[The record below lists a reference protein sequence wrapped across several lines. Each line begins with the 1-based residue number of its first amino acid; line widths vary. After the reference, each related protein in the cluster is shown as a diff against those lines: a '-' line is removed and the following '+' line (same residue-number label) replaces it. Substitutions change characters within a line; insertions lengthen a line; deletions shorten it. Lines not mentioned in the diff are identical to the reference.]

1 MKKVALLGHG
11 VVGAAVAGL
20 LTNESEYIEKQIG
33 EQICLK
39 KILDIRE
46 FDNLPYSN
54 LFTKLFSEI
63 LEDDE
68 ITVVCEA
75 MGGLNPAYEYTKE
88 LLLRGKSVVT
98 SNKELV
104 SIYGAELLQIA
115 KERDCN
121 YFFEASV
128 GGGIPILHPI
138 RQCFGSNKIE
148 WIQGI
153 LNGTTNFIMTQMIE
167 CGISFEEALL
177 EAQKNGYA
185 EKDPTDDIEGNDACR
200 KICILASMICSKH
213 ICPNQVY
220 CQGIS
225 NITVADAAYVAN
237 WGGSIKLVAVVKQPD
252 IGKLSMM
259 VAPAIIPRKSLLS
272 GVNGVFN
279 AVLVKGSAVDEVL
292 FVGRG
297 AGGAPTAS
305 AMVSDI
311 IEAARLSHT
320 DKTQP
325 VWKEINESIVSD
337 YQDESRRFYLRISG
351 RGDLKDYVCENFLN
365 PEFLTNKDAPLDEA
379 AFITEFITEREMDRK
394 CEALIKSGINLL
406 SKIRVLQEN
415 EGKSDD

>member
-20 LTNESEYIEKQIG
+20 LTNESEHIKKRVG
-33 EQICLK
+33 EQVCLN

-46 FDNLPYSN
+46 FDNLPYSK
-54 LFTKLFSEI
+54 LFTKSFSEI
-63 LEDDE
+63 LNDAE

-88 LLLRGKSVVT
+88 LLLKGKSVVT

-104 SIYGAELLQIA
+104 SIHGAELLQIA
-115 KERDCN
+115 KEHDCN

-128 GGGIPILHPI
+128 GGGIPVLHPL
-138 RQCFGSNKIE
+138 RQCFGANKIE

-167 CGISFEEALL
+167 HEISFEQALL
-177 EAQKNGYA
+177 DAQKNGYA

-200 KICILASMICSKH
+200 KLCILASIICETH
-213 ICPNQVY
+213 IYPNQVY

-225 NITVADAAYVAN
+225 NITVADASYAAN
-237 WGGSIKLVAVVKQPD
+237 WGGSIKLVAVVKQLD
-252 IGKLSMM
+252 GGKLSMI
-259 VAPAIIPRKSLLS
+259 VAPALVPCKSLLS
-272 GVNGVFN
+272 CVNGVFN
-279 AVLVKGSAVDEVL
+279 AVLIKGSAVDEIL
-292 FVGRG
+292 FVGQG

-305 AMVSDI
+305 AIVSDI
-311 IEAARLSHT
+311 IEAIRLSHT
-320 DKTQP
+320 DKAQP
-325 VWKEINESIVSD
+325 VWKETNESIVSD

-351 RGDLKDYVCENFLN
+351 QCDLKTYVCENFFN
-365 PEFLTNKDAPLDEA
+365 PEFLTNKDAPLDEV
-379 AFITEFITEREMDRK
+379 AFITEFIYEREIVRK
-394 CEALIKSGINLL
+394 CEALAKSGIKLL